1 MEHAPA
7 PCGPGAVVL
16 DIGGD
21 VGAAIVYAPPSLAGA
36 ELEIRRLGERWA
48 GHYVAVRARHLSAGV
63 MHAAL
68 FDRLEHG
75 RYQVRVRSGQAGEAL
90 RTFEVVGGR
99 ITEVRLAVV
108 PLASGRG
115 EP

>member
-1 MEHAPA
+1 MEHASA
-7 PCGPGAVVL
+7 TCGPCPVVL

-36 ELEIRRLGERWA
+36 DLEIRRLGQRWA
-48 GHYVAVRARHLSAGV
+48 GRHVAVRARHLSVGV

-68 FDRLEHG
+68 FGRLERG
-75 RYQVRVRSGQAGEAL
+75 RYQVRVRGGKAGEGL

-99 ITEVRLAVV
+99 ITEVRLTA
-108 PLASGRG
+108 
-115 EP
+115 